1 MATFEKVNEAADY
14 IKSKSSVKPKI
25 AIICGSGLSGIGDI
39 VEEATVLK
47 YQEIPSFVTSSVQGH
62 KSQLV
67 LGKISGKEVICM
79 QGRFHPYEGYP
90 SWVPG
95 FPVRVFSQLGVQ
107 VVIITNAA
115 GGINRQFSIG
125 DFMLIKDHIS
135 FPSLGGYNPLT
146 GHNEEKFGP
155 RFPSMLNGYDS
166 DLRKKMREC
175 AVKLGYE
182 SFLREG
188 VYTQVAGPSYE
199 TIAELK
205 MLQILGGD
213 AAGMSTVQ
221 EVIAARHAGIKVVA
235 CSLITNKCVL
245 EYDTEATICHE
256 EVLETANRRGQQMMK
271 MIATFVENLQV

>member
-1 MATFEKVNEAADY
+1 MATFEKVKEAADF

-25 AIICGSGLSGIGDI
+25 AIICGSGLSGLGEI
-39 VEEATVLK
+39 VTDPVVLK
-47 YQEIPSFVTSSVQGH
+47 YQDIPSFVTSTVQGH

-67 LGKISGKEVICM
+67 LGKIAGKDVICM

-95 FPVRVFSQLGVQ
+95 FPARVFSMLGVEI
-107 VVIITNAA
+107 VIITNAA
-115 GGINRQFSIG
+115 GGLNSNYNVG

-135 FPSLGGYNPLT
+135 FLSLGGYNPLT
-146 GHNEEKFGP
+146 GHNEEKFGV

-166 DLRKKMREC
+166 DLRKKMRDC
-175 AVKLGYE
+175 AIKLGYE

-205 MLQILGGD
+205 MIEKLGGD
-213 AAGMSTVQ
+213 AVGMSTVQ
-221 EVIAARHAGIKVVA
+221 EVIAARHSGIKVVA
-235 CSLITNKCVL
+235 CSLVTNACIL
-245 EYDTEATICHE
+245 EYDTEATISHA
-256 EVLETANRRGQQMMK
+256 EVLETANMRGQQMMK
-271 MIATFVENLQV
+271 LVAEFIENLKE